1 MSVLLGLLLSIPIG
15 KYLVWLY
22 KLDRNEIEKAQS
34 SGTILNKIGININ
47 EEMNWKEY
55 LISMCLFSFFGFLI
69 LQIILM
75 SQKIPFFMAFNIAM
89 SFMTNTNWQN
99 YAGESTLT
107 NWVQSIG
114 LGVQN
119 FTSAASGF
127 AILLCLIRGITKRE
141 NSQLGNFWNDIIKF
155 TFHIL
160 LPLSIVF
167 SLFLVWQGTPQTNKN
182 KMDFVSLEGKKVSI
196 PVGPVASQVAIKM
209 LGSNGG
215 GFYNANASHP
225 YENPTPLS
233 NFIQTMSIIL
243 LPAACMF
250 MFIFSL
256 PNRKQGFMILSVMLA
271 LLIGGLWIS
280 YIFQNQV
287 NPLTNTHFL
296 EGTETRFSPT
306 ECGIWATLTT
316 AVTSGSVNCM
326 HSSISPMTQLVALF
340 NMMTGGIIFGG
351 VGSGVYTMILYVL
364 LSAFLS
370 GLMVGRTP
378 EYLGKKIQANEIIW
392 VGLALLTPGLMN
404 LLLSALA
411 MYLSPATANH
421 TPHGLSEILYA
432 FSSAF
437 GNNGS
442 AFAGLNANTD
452 FYNISLGFSMLFG
465 RFIVIM
471 GVLYIAG
478 SLGLKNMTPSGPGTL
493 KTDTVLF
500 SFILLSVIII
510 VGALTFF
517 PVLVLGPISEHL
529 LMKN

>member
-1 MSVLLGLLLSIPIG
+1 MSVLLGLMLSIPIG
-15 KYLVWLY
+15 RYLVWIYRL
-22 KLDRNEIEKAQS
+22 KEKELKIQPKVS
-34 SGTILNKIGININ
+34 ILSKIGINIH

-55 LISMCLFSFFGFLI
+55 LISMCLFSFFGFIL
-69 LQIILM
+69 LQIMLM
-75 SQKIPFFMAFNIAM
+75 FQNIPFLTALNISI

-99 YAGESTLT
+99 YTGESTLT
-107 NWVQSIG
+107 NWVQSLG

-127 AILLCLIRGITKRE
+127 AILLCFIRGITNKE
-141 NSQLGNFWNDIIKF
+141 KSELGNFWNDIIKF
-155 TFHIL
+155 IFQLL

-167 SLFLVWQGTPQTNKN
+167 SLILVWQGVPQTNN
-182 KMDFVSLEGKKVSI
+182 SRVEFISLEGKNVTI

-256 PNRKQGFMILSVMLA
+256 PNKKQGLMILSVMLA
-271 LLIGGLWIS
+271 LLLCGLCIS
-280 YIFQNQV
+280 SIYQNKI

-296 EGTETRFSPT
+296 EGTETRFSLT
-306 ECGIWATLTT
+306 ECGIWSTLTT
-316 AVTSGSVNCM
+316 AITSGSVNCM
-326 HSSISPMTQLVALF
+326 HSSISPMSQLVALF

-351 VGSGVYTMILYVL
+351 VGSGLYTMILYVL

-392 VGLALLTPGLMN
+392 VGLALLTPGLLN
-404 LLLSALA
+404 LILSALA
-411 MYLSPATANH
+411 MYLNLGSIQH
-421 TPHGLSEILYA
+421 GPHGLSEILYA

-452 FYNISLGFSMLFG
+452 FYNIALGFSMLFG
-465 RFIVIM
+465 RFIVII
-471 GVLYIAG
+471 GSLYIAG
-478 SLGLKNMTPSGPGTL
+478 SLGIKNISPTGPGTL
-493 KTDTVLF
+493 KTDTILF
-500 SFILLSVIII
+500 GFILLSVIII

-517 PVLVLGPISEHL
+517 PVLVLGPVAEHL
-529 LMKN
+529 LMNN